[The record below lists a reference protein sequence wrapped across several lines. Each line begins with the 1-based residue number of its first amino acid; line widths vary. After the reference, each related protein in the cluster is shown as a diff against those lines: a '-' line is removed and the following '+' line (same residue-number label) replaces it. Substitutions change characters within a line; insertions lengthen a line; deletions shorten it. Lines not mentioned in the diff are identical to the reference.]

1 MKIVKSDCLQFVKII
16 SGYDMRR
23 TATSVLLD
31 SDEISN
37 MAETKWRNE
46 IFRRERK
53 IMSAAGISN
62 EIYIYDRLC
71 VGNLISIVL
80 TQ

>member
-1 MKIVKSDCLQFVKII
+1 MEKHVKIVKSDCLQFVKII
-16 SGYDMRR
+16 SGYDMCR

-37 MAETKWRNE
+37 DGNE